1 MPRKPNFFIIGAP
14 KCGTTSLWTWLVS
27 HPNIFVPPE
36 KEPHYFNT
44 DDARRGVTSLEQFEA
59 LFRDV
64 REEHVA
70 VGEASVWY
78 LSSRSAVRNI
88 LQYQPNARFIVIV
101 RNPIEMAPA
110 LHGQMLLA
118 GLENVLDFSEAWHL
132 QESRRRGERLP
143 AFTWAQRRLLYGE
156 ACSLGAQV
164 ERLLSMA
171 PSHQVLTLI
180 LDDVRADPRREYLR
194 VLDFLRV
201 PDDGRL
207 DFSIHNAAKTLR
219 VPMLRY
225 LYPLVALKRAA
236 RIERNLGLWTRIQMA
251 NQIEQPRTRPSS
263 EIMDVLRTY
272 FRSDVELLGL
282 LLGRDLSGWLA

>member
-1 MPRKPNFFIIGAP
+1 MPHKPNFFIIGAP

-27 HPNIFVPPE
+27 HPNIFLPLE

-64 REEHVA
+64 RDEHIA
-70 VGEASVWY
+70 IGEASVWY
-78 LSSRSAVRNI
+78 LSSRTAVRNI
-88 LQYQPNARFIVIV
+88 LQYQPNARFIVMV

-118 GLENVLDFSEAWHL
+118 GLENVLDFGKAWHL

-143 AFTWAQRRLLYGE
+143 AFTWAQRRFLYGE

-164 ERLLSMA
+164 ERLLSMV
-171 PSHQVLTLI
+171 PSDQVLTLV
-180 LDDVRADPRREYLR
+180 LDAVRTDPRTEYLR

-207 DFSIHNAAKTLR
+207 NFSIHNPAKALK
-219 VPMLRY
+219 VPMLRH
-225 LYPLVALKRAA
+225 LYSLVALKRAA
-236 RIERNLGLWTRIQMA
+236 GIEWDFGLWTRIQMA
-251 NQIEQPRTRPSS
+251 NQIEQPRTRLSS
-263 EIMDVLRTY
+263 EMTDILRKF
-272 FRSDVELLGL
+272 FRSDVELLGQL
-282 LLGRDLSGWLA
+282 LTRDLSGWLA

>member
-1 MPRKPNFFIIGAP
+1 MAHKPDFFIIGAP

-27 HPNIFVPPE
+27 HPNIFMPPE

-64 REEHVA
+64 REEHRA

-78 LSSRSAVRNI
+78 LSSRTAVRNI
-88 LQYQPNARFIVIV
+88 LQYQPNARFIVMV

-118 GLENVLDFSEAWHL
+118 GLENVLDFGKAWHL
-132 QESRRRGERLP
+132 QESRRRGQCLP
-143 AFTWAQRRLLYGE
+143 AFTWAQRRFLYGE

-171 PSHQVLTLI
+171 PSDQVLTLV
-180 LDDVRADPRREYLR
+180 LDDVRTDPRMEYLR

-207 DFSIHNAAKTLR
+207 NFSIHNPAKALKAP
-219 VPMLRY
+219 VLRY
-225 LYPLVALKRAA
+225 LYSLVALKRAA
-236 RIERNLGLWTRIQMA
+236 GIEWDFGLWTRIQMA
-251 NQIEQPRTRPSS
+251 NQIEQPRTRLSP
-263 EIMDVLRTY
+263 EMIDILRKF
-272 FRSDVELLGL
+272 FRSDVKLLGL
-282 LLGRDLSGWLA
+282 LLRRDLSGWLA